1 LQRNSEK
8 AVIGMTNLGVIT
20 DGAMHA
26 MKLFREAGHEVI
38 VFHAIGA
45 GGRAM
50 EQLMKEGHI
59 QAVFDYA
66 LGEISDEVHGG
77 FRSAGEERLTVAGKL
92 GLPQV
97 LCPGGTEHI
106 GLFTKANVVPEEYK
120 DHVSVFHNPIIFVPR
135 LNADDMRQVAK
146 VISERLQ
153 HTSGK
158 ATMLLP
164 MKGTSRY
171 CVEGAPLYDAEADA
185 AFFEELQK
193 SLPRTV
199 EVQLVDAAAED
210 DVFVEA
216 CVNRLLAMLDD

>member
-1 LQRNSEK
+1 
-8 AVIGMTNLGVIT
+8 M
-20 DGAMHA
+20 
-26 MKLFREAGHEVI
+26 
-38 VFHAIGA
+38 
-45 GGRAM
+45 
-50 EQLMKEGHI
+50 
-59 QAVFDYA
+59 
-66 LGEISDEVHGG
+66 GEISDEVHGG

-199 EVQLVDAAAED
+199 EVQLIDAAAED